1 MSTLSH
7 YGKGALR
14 VAKNY
19 TKGYSHTQAKVRD
32 ATSND
37 PWPPSGRQMHEI
49 AQLTYNQE
57 DFVDIMEILDKR
69 LNDKGKNWRHVFKC
83 LTLIDYLLHTGSE
96 NVILYFKENLYIVK
110 TLREFQYIDE
120 EGKDQ
125 GANVRQKAKG
135 IVSLLQDEARL
146 RHERRTRAQMYDRMS
161 RARRSDDSDVTD
173 DESSRRRSRFPTSR
187 SSGDEDDVR
196 RALEE
201 SKREAERRRQTAEDR
216 DLQRALELSKEDEE
230 KRKKSLEDANLILFD
245 DMGQPHSVQQPP
257 TAQLVD
263 ATLPLQYVATGIQP
277 QYTAMPLQAQYTSFN
292 PYQQQAEQ
300 ELLAAQFAQQQAE
313 WLAMQ
318 QAQEM
323 QVMQQ
328 AQLQAQQEEW
338 MRQQAALQAQA
349 QAQQLVM
356 PQPTSM
362 RIGSNNPF
370 AAPQSAPPSQQTFS
384 SSPPLSGPV
393 SFNLTGSYANRHNSL
408 LRENARSPPTHE
420 RRAVSEA
427 GTAAAG
433 PSGRQAR
440 TGADGQHSRLAS
452 LLANRGE
459 DGIDTFG
466 NVGNLRFAATEAG
479 RIVAQRTGHASHN
492 PFLQQDGLQQNGP
505 AQEGAL

>member
-49 AQLTYNQE
+49 AQLTYSQQ
-57 DFVDIMEILDKR
+57 DFIDIMEVLDKR

-83 LTLIDYLLHTGSE
+83 LTLIDYLLHAGSE
-96 NVILYFKENLYIVK
+96 NVILYFKENMYIIK
-110 TLREFQYIDE
+110 TLREFQYIDDE
-120 EGKDQ
+120 VKDQ

-135 IVSLLQDEARL
+135 IVALLQDEARL
-146 RHERRTRAQMYDRMS
+146 RHERRTRAQMYERMS
-161 RARRSDDSDVTD
+161 RTRRSDDSDVTD
-173 DESSRRRSRFPTSR
+173 DENARRRSGPSL
-187 SSGDEDDVR
+187 GQDDESLR
-196 RALEE
+196 RAIEE
-201 SKREAERRRQTAEDR
+201 SKREAERQRQTAEDR

-230 KRKKSLEDANLILFD
+230 KRRKSLQDANLILFD
-245 DMGQPHSVQQPP
+245 EQGQPVQQPR
-257 TAQLVD
+257 TAPLID
-263 ATLPLQYVATGIQP
+263 ATLPLQYATTGIQP
-277 QYTAMPLQAQYTSFN
+277 QYTALPMQPQFTSFN
-292 PYQQQAEQ
+292 PFQQQAQQ
-300 ELLAAQFAQQQAE
+300 EMLAAQYAQQQAE

-349 QAQQLVM
+349 QAQHLIM
-356 PQPTSM
+356 PQPTST

-384 SSPPLSGPV
+384 SSPSPTGPV
-393 SFNLTGSYANRHNSL
+393 SFNLTGTYANRDSL
-408 LRENARSPPTHE
+408 FLRDSARSPPIHE
-420 RRAVSEA
+420 RRAASEA
-427 GTAAAG
+427 GTSAAG
-433 PSGRQAR
+433 PGGRPVR
-440 TGADGQHSRLAS
+440 TGADDQHARLAS
-452 LLANRGE
+452 LFASRGE
-459 DGIDTFG
+459 DGVDTFG

-479 RIVAQRTGHASHN
+479 RIVVQKTGHASHN
-492 PFLQQDGLQQNGP
+492 PFMQQQQAQPQRNGRT
-505 AQEGAL
+505 QEDSLIDL